1 MAYIVEPI
9 PVNHIAMHPVKSGH
23 INPDLASE
31 MTVSSPRIRAQEM
44 ATTTFSNVSDAI
56 ELINEQE
63 KSNFRLGVVFLVIA
77 IVSWLTGLELVN
89 AVLKGDDYHK
99 PLFLSFVTG
108 LCFLLNLLPEFFK
121 TSWWVISLCLGT
133 IKRQPGRALQ
143 SDSPLLSFSDLNTTD
158 DVSCKNLL
166 EPPHGVAVP
175 LTRKEVLSLAAQI
188 AIVYFAYNTFVM
200 MALQY
205 TSASNQTIL
214 GSTTAMFTLFM
225 GVALGIDKFTSK
237 KVICVATSLI
247 GVVLISLGEKHA
259 SGSTDNKFAPKNPGL
274 GNLLALLGAFAYGLY
289 LIVMKVQCG
298 MGNKTTDERIL
309 FGWVGA
315 FTFVL
320 GLPLLYIAHALDI
333 EKFEL
338 PNNKAA
344 LIMISVNAVLSV
356 VSDYFTILAMLLT
369 SPLVTS
375 LALTSSIPITILAD
389 FIILQLT
396 GHKKTSPS
404 SGVYVYAFGVFCILV
419 SVVMINLN
427 INTENELIEEVIEE
441 TLEGAVKLDEVLSPI
456 LSPYLEHSQSSPGL
470 LGHDIG
476 IAPLSPQFNLTR
488 RRNIHRP
495 SPLAREVSGLSLS
508 FDGESSQRAPLK
520 NSNHLLNLY
529 TIDSAIRSNNELQ
542 NEPSEGGN
550 LVLYGGVNHNFVIR
564 TADPASSKSPD
575 VLHDLE

>member
-1 MAYIVEPI
+1 
-9 PVNHIAMHPVKSGH
+9 
-23 INPDLASE
+23 
-31 MTVSSPRIRAQEM
+31 M
-44 ATTTFSNVSDAI
+44 ATTVFSNVSDAI

-89 AVLKGDDYHK
+89 AVLKGDNYHK
-99 PLFLSFVTG
+99 PLFLAFLTG
-108 LCFLLNLLPEFFK
+108 LCFLLNLLPEFLK
-121 TSWWVISLCLGT
+121 ASWWALRLCTSALRG
-133 IKRQPGRALQ
+133 KQGRAPQ
-143 SDSPLLSFSDLNTTD
+143 TESPLLSFSDLNTTD
-158 DVSCKNLL
+158 DMSCKDTS
-166 EPPHGVAVP
+166 ETPQGMAVP

-188 AIVYFAYNTFVM
+188 AVVYFAYNSFVM
-200 MALQY
+200 LALEY

-225 GVALGIDKFTSK
+225 GVSLGIDKFTSK
-237 KVICVATSLI
+237 KVICVVTSLI
-247 GVVLISLGEKHA
+247 GVILISLGEKHA
-259 SGSTDNKFAPKNPGL
+259 SGSTDNKFAPKNPSL

-289 LIVMKVQCG
+289 LIVMKVKCG
-298 MGNKTTDERIL
+298 MGNKTTDERLL
-309 FGWVGA
+309 FGWVGV

-320 GLPLLYIAHALDI
+320 GLPLLYVAHSLDI

-338 PNNKAA
+338 PNNNAA
-344 LIMISVNAVLSV
+344 LIMIVVNAVLSV
-356 VSDYFTILAMLLT
+356 ISDYFTILAMLLT

-389 FIILQLT
+389 FVILHLT
-396 GHKKTSPS
+396 GHQKSSPS
-404 SGVYVYAFGVFCILV
+404 SGVFVYAFGVLCILV

-456 LSPYLEHSQSSPGL
+456 LSPYLDHTQSSPGL

-508 FDGESSQRAPLK
+508 LDGESSQKTPLK
-520 NSNHLLNLY
+520 NTNHLLNLY
-529 TIDSAIRSNNELQ
+529 TIDSAISGHNNEPQ
-542 NEPSEGGN
+542 AQASDGGN
-550 LVLYGGVNHNFVIR
+550 LVLYGGVNHNFVIM
-564 TADPASSKSPD
+564 TADPSSSSSSSKPPD
-575 VLHDLE
+575 VLHEIE